1 MTTLADWTPRARA
14 VRAPWVD
21 AKALACVAALLALGL
36 VMVAS
41 ASLEIAARNAHDPLH
56 YVERQ
61 AACAL
66 LGTGAA
72 VVVYFLS
79 PQTVFRSGGWLIAAS
94 LLLLVAVLL
103 FGREVNGSRRW
114 ISLAGFAFQPSEF
127 VKPALLIYLA
137 GYAARRRA
145 DVRETMAAFV
155 RPMLIVVVLAALMLL
170 QPDYGGAAL
179 LGAVALV
186 LLWIAGVKLR
196 YFFSFTAGFAVLA
209 MLFMV
214 SSPYRWRRII
224 AFFDPWQDPFA
235 SGYQLT
241 QSLIAFGSG
250 GFGGAGLGNGVQ
262 KLFYL
267 PEAHTDFIFS
277 VIAEELGF
285 IAVCVVVIAY
295 WLLVQRCF
303 AIAARA
309 RREQLFAGACFC
321 YGVGV
326 WFGLQAFTNMAVA
339 MGMLP
344 TKGITLP
351 FISVGGSSLVAS
363 LMAVGLLMRVH
374 YETRCQTAPRRA
386 RGTGGRR
393 GK

>member
-1 MTTLADWTPRARA
+1 MISLAAWTPRANIARA
-14 VRAPWVD
+14 TWVD
-21 AKALACVAALLALGL
+21 AKALLCVAALLSFGL
-36 VMVAS
+36 IMVAS
-41 ASLEIAARNAHDPLH
+41 ASLEIAARNAHDPLY

-61 AACAL
+61 AAYAL
-66 LGTGAA
+66 LGVCGA
-72 VVVYFLS
+72 VVVYFIA
-79 PQTVFRSGGWLIAAS
+79 PQTVFRGGGWLVAAA

-103 FGREVNGSRRW
+103 IGKEVNGSRRW

-127 VKPALLIYLA
+127 AKPALLVYLA
-137 GYAARRRA
+137 GYVARRRD
-145 DVRETMAAFV
+145 DVRETMSAFV
-155 RPMLIVVVLAALMLL
+155 KPMLVVVVFAALLLL

-179 LGAVALV
+179 MSAVALA

-196 YFFSFTAGFAVLA
+196 YFFSFVSVFAALA
-209 MLFMV
+209 ALFIA
-214 SSPYRWRRII
+214 SSPYRRQRVV
-224 AFFDPWQDPFA
+224 AFFDPWQERYDG
-235 SGYQLT
+235 GYQLT
-241 QSLIAFGSG
+241 QSLIAVGSG

-285 IAVCVVVIAY
+285 IAVCVVVAVF

-303 AIAARA
+303 AIAAHAHRQ
-309 RREQLFAGACFC
+309 ELVACAYFC
-321 YGVGV
+321 YGVGT

-363 LMAVGLLMRVH
+363 LLCVGLLMRAH
-374 YETRCQTAPRRA
+374 HEGQCRAAAPRARA
-386 RGTGGRR
+386 AGGRR
-393 GK
+393 GR